1 MKICCRQQYYFY
13 PIFLI
18 HVHIVLRSRYFQ
30 ILDLFQEITLQEIT
44 LQEIPLQEVHFQE
57 IFVHK
62 FFIDQLFL

>member
-30 ILDLFQEITLQEIT
+30 ILDLFQEITLQEI
-44 LQEIPLQEVHFQE
+44 PLQEVRFQE

>member
-30 ILDLFQEITLQEIT
+30 ILDLFQEITLQEI
-44 LQEIPLQEVHFQE
+44 PLQEVHFQE